1 MFKRRLDLPRNKS
14 FFLFGP
20 RQTGKSTLLKKT
32 FSEKESIY
40 YDLLKSDE
48 YTRLAANPSLFRD
61 EVLARD
67 KDKKYIIVDEVQRVP
82 QLLDEVQSIM
92 TSSEKP
98 PVFCLSGSSA
108 RKLKR
113 AQANLLAGR
122 AWTYHLHPLTHIEC
136 GQQFS
141 LDKALR
147 IGTLPSIYS
156 DENEEAAHRSL
167 KAYVDTYLKEE
178 IAAEA
183 IIRNIGAFL
192 RFLPLA
198 AFENGNILNYSN
210 ISKET
215 GVSYKTIQEYF
226 QVLQDTL
233 IGFILPAFSGS
244 VRRQIA
250 KHPKFYFFDTG
261 VHRAVCG
268 KLSVP
273 LYPGTSEYGDIF
285 EHFLVCEI
293 ARFIDYSGKDYSMSF
308 YRTKDNVEVDLII
321 RTPAGK
327 IFAIEIKSSKAPD
340 SAHLKGLKSF
350 RQDFPEAE
358 CYCAAPVPRQRIADG
373 IKIVPWE
380 EIFSILDI
388 V

>member
-1 MFKRRLDLPRNKS
+1 MFKRALALPRNKS

-32 FSEKESIY
+32 FLEKESLY

-48 YTRLAANPSLFRD
+48 FTRLTANPALFRE
-61 EVLARD
+61 EVLSRD
-67 KDKKYIIVDEVQRVP
+67 KSRKYIIVDEVQRVP
-82 QLLDEVQSIM
+82 ELLNEVQSIM
-92 TSSEKP
+92 TSSDKS

-136 GQQFS
+136 GQGFS

-147 IGTLPSIYS
+147 VGTLPSVYS
-156 DENEEAAHRSL
+156 EEVEEAAHSTL
-167 KAYVDTYLKEE
+167 KAYVNTYLREE

-183 IIRNIGAFL
+183 IIRNVGAFL

-198 AFENGNILNYSN
+198 AFENGHVLNYSN
-210 ISKET
+210 ISTET

-233 IGFILPAFSGS
+233 VGFILPAFSGS
-244 VRRQIA
+244 ARKQIA

-273 LYPGTSEYGDIF
+273 LHPGTSEYGDIF

-308 YRTKDNVEVDLII
+308 YRTKDNVEVDLVIK
-321 RTPAGK
+321 TPVGK

-350 RQDFPEAE
+350 RQDFPEADF
-358 CYCAAPVPRQRIADG
+358 YCAAPVPRQRIVDG
-373 IKIVPWE
+373 IKIIPWQ
-380 EIFSILDI
+380 EIFSVLEL

>member
-1 MFKRRLDLPRNKS
+1 MFKRRLELPENKS

-32 FSEKESIY
+32 FPVRETIY

-48 YTRLAANPSLFRD
+48 YARLAARPSLFRE

-67 KDKKYIIVDEVQRVP
+67 KSKAYVIIDEVQRVP
-82 QLLDEVQSIM
+82 QLLNEVQSIM
-92 TSSEKP
+92 TSPGKP

-122 AWTYHLHPLTHIEC
+122 AWTYHLHPLTHLEC
-136 GQQFS
+136 GARFS

-156 DENEEAAHRSL
+156 EENEDDAHRSL
-167 KAYVDTYLKEE
+167 KAYVNTYLKEE

-183 IIRNIGAFL
+183 LIRNIGAFL

-210 ISKET
+210 IAKET
-215 GVSYKTIQEYF
+215 GISYKTVQEYF

-233 IGFILPAFSGS
+233 IGFLLPAYTKS
-244 VRRQIA
+244 VRKQLA

-293 ARFIDYSGKDYSMSF
+293 ARFIDYAGKDYAMFF
-308 YRTKDNVEVDLII
+308 YRTKDGAEVDLII
-321 RTPAGK
+321 ETPAGK
-327 IFAIEIKSSKAPD
+327 TFAIEIKSSEAPD
-340 SAHLKGLKSF
+340 AARLKGLKSF
-350 RQDFPEAE
+350 GRDFPEASLL
-358 CYCAAPVPRQRIADG
+358 CAAPVPRARLVDG
-373 IKIVPWE
+373 IKVVPWQD
-380 EIFSILDI
+380 IFSILEI
-388 V
+388 

>member
-1 MFKRRLDLPRNKS
+1 MFKRRLELPRDRS

-32 FSEKESIY
+32 YSETETIY

-48 YTRLAANPSLFRD
+48 YTRLAANPSLFRE

-67 KDKKYIIVDEVQRVP
+67 KSKTHVIIDEVQRIP
-82 QLLDEVQSIM
+82 QLLNEVQSIM
-92 TSSEKP
+92 TSPGKP

-122 AWTYHLHPLTHIEC
+122 AWTCHLHPLTHLEC
-136 GQQFS
+136 GPLFS

-156 DENEEAAHRSL
+156 EEKEESAHRSL
-167 KAYVDTYLKEE
+167 KAYVNTYLQEE

-183 IIRNIGAFL
+183 ITRNIGAFL

-210 ISKET
+210 IAKET
-215 GVSYKTIQEYF
+215 GISYKTVQEYF

-233 IGFILPAFSGS
+233 IGFLLPAFTKSA
-244 VRRQIA
+244 RKQLA

-273 LYPGTSEYGDIF
+273 LHPGTSEYGDVF
-285 EHFLVCEI
+285 EHFIVCEI
-293 ARFIDYSGKDYSMSF
+293 ARLIDYAGKDYTLSF
-308 YRTKDNVEVDLII
+308 YRTKDGAEVDLII
-321 RTPAGK
+321 ETPAGK
-327 IFAIEIKSSKAPD
+327 IFAIEIKSSRAPD
-340 SAHLKGLKSF
+340 AARLRGLKSF
-350 RQDFPEAE
+350 GRDFPEASLF
-358 CYCAAPVPRQRIADG
+358 CAAPVPRARLLDG
-373 IKIVPWE
+373 IKIVPWQD
-380 EIFSILDI
+380 IFGFLEL
-388 V
+388 

>member
-1 MFKRRLDLPRNKS
+1 MFKRRLELPKNKS

-20 RQTGKSTLLKKT
+20 RQTGKSTLLRKT
-32 FSEKESIY
+32 FSERETIY

-48 YTRLAANPSLFRD
+48 YTRLAAKPSLFRE

-67 KDKKYIIVDEVQRVP
+67 KNKEYVIVDEVQRVP

-92 TSSEKP
+92 TSSGKP
-98 PVFCLSGSSA
+98 PIFCLSGSSA

-122 AWTYHLHPLTHIEC
+122 AWTYHLHPLTHLEC
-136 GQQFS
+136 GPRFT
-141 LDKALR
+141 LEKALG

-156 DENEEAAHRSL
+156 EEKEEDAHRSL
-167 KAYVDTYLKEE
+167 KAYVNTYLKEE

-198 AFENGNILNYSN
+198 AFENGKLLNYSN
-210 ISKET
+210 IAKET
-215 GVSYKTIQEYF
+215 GVSYKTVQEYF

-233 IGFILPAFSGS
+233 IGFLLPAFSGS
-244 VRRQIA
+244 ARKQLA
-250 KHPKFYFFDTG
+250 THPKFYFFDTG

-273 LYPGTSEYGDIF
+273 LYPGTSEYGDVF
-285 EHFLVCEI
+285 EHFLICEI
-293 ARFIDYSGKDYSMSF
+293 ARFIDYAGKDHSLSF
-308 YRTKDNVEVDLII
+308 YRTKDGAEVDLIVK
-321 RTPAGK
+321 TPAGK
-327 IFAIEIKSSKAPD
+327 TFAVEIKSSQTPD
-340 SAHLKGLKSF
+340 SARLKGLRSF
-350 RQDFPEAE
+350 GRDFPDAAL
-358 CYCAAPVPRQRIADG
+358 YCAAPVPRARLLEG
-373 IKIVPWE
+373 IKIVPWQD
-380 EIFSILDI
+380 IFGILEL
-388 V
+388 

>member
-1 MFKRRLDLPRNKS
+1 MFKRRLNLPKNKS

-48 YTRLAANPSLFRD
+48 YTRLTANPSLFRE
-61 EVLARD
+61 EVLSRG
-67 KDKKYIIVDEVQRVP
+67 KGKEYIIVDEVQRVP
-82 QLLDEVQSIM
+82 PLLDEVQSIM
-92 TSSEKP
+92 TSSERS

-113 AQANLLAGR
+113 AHANLLAGR
-122 AWTYHLHPLTHIEC
+122 AWTYHLHPLTHLEC
-136 GQQFS
+136 GQHFS

-156 DENEEAAHRSL
+156 DENEEAAHKSL
-167 KAYVDTYLKEE
+167 KAYVNTYLKEE

-210 ISKET
+210 IAKET
-215 GVSYKTIQEYF
+215 GVSYKMIQEYF

-233 IGFILPAFSGS
+233 IGFLLPSFSKS
-244 VRRQIA
+244 VRKQLA

-273 LYPGTSEYGDIF
+273 LHPGTSEYGDIF
-285 EHFLVCEI
+285 EHFIVCEI
-293 ARFIDYSGKDYSMSF
+293 ARFVDYADKDYSLSF
-308 YRTKDNVEVDLII
+308 YRTKDGAEVDLIVE
-321 RTPAGK
+321 TPAGK
-327 IFAIEIKSSKAPD
+327 VFAIEIKSSHAPD

-350 RQDFPEAE
+350 RQDFPKAAL
-358 CYCAAPVPRQRIADG
+358 YCVAPVPRVRIVNG
-373 IKIVPWE
+373 ITILPWQ
-380 EIFSILDI
+380 EIFTVLDL
-388 V
+388 

>member
-1 MFKRRLDLPRNKS
+1 MFKRRLSLPRNKS

-32 FSEKESIY
+32 FLEEESIY
-40 YDLLKSDE
+40 YDLLRSDE

-61 EVLARD
+61 EVLSRN
-67 KDKKYIIVDEVQRVP
+67 KGKNFIIVDEVQRVP

-92 TSSEKP
+92 TSSAKP

-122 AWTYHLHPLTHIEC
+122 AWTYHLHPLTHLEC
-136 GQQFS
+136 GQRFS

-156 DENEEAAHRSL
+156 EENEEDAHRSL
-167 KAYVDTYLKEE
+167 KAYVNTYLKEE

-198 AFENGNILNYSN
+198 AFENGHILNYSN
-210 ISKET
+210 IAKET

-233 IGFILPAFSGS
+233 IGFFLPSFSGS
-244 VRRQIA
+244 ARKQLA

-273 LYPGTSEYGDIF
+273 LHPGTSEYGDMF
-285 EHFLVCEI
+285 EHFMVCEI
-293 ARFIDYSGKDYSMSF
+293 ARYIDYADKDYSLSF
-308 YRTKDNVEVDLII
+308 YRTKDGAEVDRIVKP
-321 RTPAGK
+321 PAGK
-327 IFAIEIKSSKAPD
+327 LLAIEIKSSQAPD
-340 SAHLKGLKSF
+340 SSQLKGLRSF
-350 RQDFPEAE
+350 HQDFPDAAL
-358 CYCAAPVPRQRIADG
+358 YCAAPVPRARIVGG
-373 IKIVPWE
+373 ITILPWQ
-380 EIFSILDI
+380 EIFNILDL
-388 V
+388 